1 MKLHHF
7 ALLFVVIAIGF
18 FVTSQTLIVT
28 KMQRE
33 SMEQTEYDC
42 LVAAVNTTV
51 EDIFSG
57 VGNTVS
63 EAELTTAE
71 ETFFRTLTVLREGA
85 TDQTAWKAMREY
97 VPCLVVF
104 EERGYY
110 QYYFE
115 PERGYHWTSLV
126 PYKEGTVPK
135 EFFEETELLLKQYH
149 NIRHESQK
157 KYRMK
162 QAETGLW
169 EQSIKPPCVFAIY
182 APQSISLQEDSVN
195 FIYAAVGRR
204 YEAYYVTEDNCC
216 HLPFCEECK
225 TGRIVA
231 RYATQK
237 ESAEDGAIP
246 CEKCLK

>member
-1 MKLHHF
+1 MKFHHF

-18 FVTSQTLIVT
+18 FVTSQTLLVT

-42 LVAAVNTTV
+42 LVAAINATV
-51 EDIFSG
+51 EDVFSG
-57 VGNTVS
+57 VDNTVT
-63 EAELTTAE
+63 EAGMAMAE

-85 TDQTAWKAMREY
+85 TDQTSWKAMREF
-97 VPCLVVF
+97 VPCLVIF

-115 PERGYHWTSLV
+115 PGTGYGWTSLI

-135 EFFEETELLLKQYH
+135 DFFEETEILLKQYH
-149 NIRHESQK
+149 SVQHDSQK
-157 KYRMK
+157 KYGMK
-162 QAETGLW
+162 QAETGIW

-182 APQSISLQEDSVN
+182 APQSISLQEDSVK
-195 FIYAAVGRR
+195 FLYAAAGRK
-204 YEAYYVTEDNCC
+204 YETYYVTEDNYC
-216 HLPFCEECK
+216 HLPFCEKCIE
-225 TGRIVA
+225 GRIIA

-246 CEKCLK
+246 CGKCLK